1 MLSSIANLVYKLPHD
16 MTNDVRLRVLD
27 NKEILE
33 KSKIWVETL
42 SSAQS
47 PFQKLNFGNSSQKTR
62 KSRYQ
67 TFLVLSSYTGFLY
80 FVPNILSR
88 IVAILLI
95 SVLCHVKSDVFCHAL
110 WCSMF
115 SVTLHSSIKDQLTTV

>member
-1 MLSSIANLVYKLPHD
+1 
-16 MTNDVRLRVLD
+16 MTNDVRLRILD

-80 FVPNILSR
+80 AFI
-88 IVAILLI
+88 
-95 SVLCHVKSDVFCHAL
+95 D
-110 WCSMF
+110 
-115 SVTLHSSIKDQLTTV
+115 